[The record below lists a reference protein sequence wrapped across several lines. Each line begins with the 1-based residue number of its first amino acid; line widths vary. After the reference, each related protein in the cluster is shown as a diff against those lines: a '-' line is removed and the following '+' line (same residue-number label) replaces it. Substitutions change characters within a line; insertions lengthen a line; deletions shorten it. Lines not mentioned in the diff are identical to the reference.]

1 MLLSSFLIESKKLC
15 CLVNFVVIKFMQTGE
30 LTNDFVVTGGK
41 RSGLKYTNVSQGWDL
56 NSFIPAKRLHGVK
69 TYHGH

>member
-15 CLVNFVVIKFMQTGE
+15 CLVNFVVIKFMQTE

-69 TYHGH
+69 TYHSH